1 MRVQRFS
8 RLAVVS
14 AFAIGILV
22 GPPVAQATHADPAAL
37 PDLQMAPPTDFSIER
52 RPHGVRWLR
61 FETTVVNRGTGAFE
75 VYGFNT
81 GADADGTADGL
92 YDYAV
97 TQRIQDS
104 STSGWADHP
113 TAATMFFQGDG
124 HNHWHV
130 EGLQLWQLSFS
141 RTIDQ
146 PSDVLRTGRKIGFC
160 FWDNYRLPG
169 AGSAVYH
176 PSTTSACVKT
186 ATNIVPMGLSVGWGD
201 TYPATIAFQYVDITG
216 LPYGDYW
223 LTVTAD
229 PDGEFVEAN
238 ESNNT
243 TQVQIR
249 ISRKGVTV
257 LETPPWP

>member
-1 MRVQRFS
+1 MALMRPGRAIAAVA
-8 RLAVVS
+8 LAL
-14 AFAIGILV
+14 AAMHG
-22 GPPVAQATHADPAAL
+22 PAAVRAEDGADALL

-52 RPHGVRWLR
+52 RPKGGRWLR
-61 FETTVVNRGTGAFE
+61 FETTVVNRGAGVFD
-75 VYGFNT
+75 VYGFDA
-81 GADADGTADGL
+81 GADADATDST

-104 STSGWADHP
+104 AADGGWADHS
-113 TAATMFFQGDG
+113 TAATMFYQGDG

-130 EGLQLWQLSFS
+130 EGLQLWQLSFEQ
-141 RTIDQ
+141 TIDQ
-146 PSDVLRTGRKIGFC
+146 PGDVLRTGKKIGFC
-160 FWDNYRLPG
+160 FWDNYQLPG
-169 AGSAVYH
+169 AGPRHYL
-176 PSTTSACVKT
+176 PSTTSACLET
-186 ATNIVPMGLSVGWGD
+186 EGTVPMGLSVGWGD
-201 TYPATIAFQYVDITG
+201 TYPAGITFQYIDIGG

-229 PDGEFVEAN
+229 PDSEFLESS

-243 TQVQIR
+243 TQEKIR